1 MFFSNQYTM
10 PGYFW
15 PFTIFSQTSSFKAI
29 LHYASQQGRSLVG
42 YSPLGHKES
51 DTTGRLHFNTLKGNS
66 LTLLVVMQFTNLRY

>member
-42 YSPLGHKES
+42 YSPLGH
-51 DTTGRLHFNTLKGNS
+51 
-66 LTLLVVMQFTNLRY
+66 